1 MRPVSREVAYLG
13 RRLTNSSPIICRYSK
28 RALCSDGRLRVARPM
43 NSRPSSSWQRVMRSA
58 HSSGVPVMA
67 HSGMERPPPKPKST
81 VVFSCISKPRYW
93 AAFFSPVAIASRMA
107 VSRSRPYG
115 DGAVRGEGTC
125 RTVLFQG
132 LTVHGGKGLV
142 VFPLWLGTDD
152 GSVAHASGTADG
164 SPALSRNPDWGMGL
178 LYRQEGKPALMHLP
192 MLTLECHIFTAPK
205 HLHKSQRLLEAA
217 GAVAAVGAECLQF
230 LLAVTQSQ
238 A

>member
-1 MRPVSREVAYLG
+1 M
-13 RRLTNSSPIICRYSK
+13 
-28 RALCSDGRLRVARPM
+28 ARPM

-107 VSRSRPYG
+107 VSRSRPM
-115 DGAVRGEGTC
+115 AMERFAARVPR
-125 RTVLFQG
+125 RTVLVQG

-142 VFPLWLGTDD
+142 VFPLWLWAYD
-152 GSVAHASGTADG
+152 GSVAHASGTAYG
-164 SPALSRNPDWGMGL
+164 SPALGRNPDWGMGL

-192 MLTLECHIFTAPK
+192 MFTLECDIFSSPK
-205 HLHKSQRLLEAA
+205 HLHKSQRLLE
-217 GAVAAVGAECLQF
+217 GGWRGRGGWCRMPPVPSRDNPVPSLG
-230 LLAVTQSQ
+230 
-238 A
+238 